1 MGSAAM
7 IDDLMDGGGDSTE
20 YDAGFE
26 AGSAGK
32 QCDGTSSE
40 WLSGWT
46 DAQDF
51 LSVGRLQASLH
62 TRLKHSS
69 QKLPRRLR
77 PTL

>member
-1 MGSAAM
+1 M
-7 IDDLMDGGGDSTE
+7 IDDFRGEDSTE

-32 QCDGTSSE
+32 PCDGTTPG
-40 WLSGWT
+40 WLSGWA

-51 LSVGRLQASLH
+51 RSVTASSGFMH

-77 PTL
+77 PIL